1 MGFAWRRDEV
11 VPFEAVL
18 SLDSILSL
26 IEQYGYLVVLFGVMA
41 ESAGVPLPGETI
53 LIAAGVLAQQSR
65 LYLGDV
71 ILFGILGA
79 VVGDQIG
86 YWVGRKGGR
95 PFILKWGRYVRI
107 TPEKLARAEGFF
119 ARHGGKAVFL
129 ARFVAGLRVFG
140 ALTAGVSRMHW
151 RTFIFYN
158 AFGGAVWATAA
169 VLVGY
174 LLGGSLDLVERWM
187 GRATTLL
194 VILLVFG
201 AALYLFYRWARDHP
215 ETIRRVAARFGGERL
230 RTFLQSP
237 AGQWLQRRFSPQEV
251 YGLTLTV
258 GLVLVSLFSWAF
270 GGITEDVL
278 TQDPLVRVDRAILAF
293 LHSHGEPFLT
303 TAVVVLEALFSP
315 GLLVSLAILAGLRL
329 VFLAWIRRDFA
340 AGFSGAVLLTTT
352 LGTGFLVELFK
363 FLFDQQ
369 RPPPASLQ
377 LVRTTGNGFPS
388 AHAMTVL
395 VLGAAVWYLFSLRS
409 EGSRGT
415 SWQAKARFG
424 LGVVVVVLLVGFGR
438 VYTGANYPSDVLAG
452 WAIGGVWVSACLTA
466 AEVFRRLREPKERDR
481 VDTSAG

>member
-65 LYLGDV
+65 LDLGDV

-174 LLGGSLDLVERWM
+174 LLGGSLDLVERWI

-194 VILLVFG
+194 VILLVLG
-201 AALYLFYRWARDHP
+201 AALYLLYRWARDHP

-270 GGITEDVL
+270 GGIAEDVL
-278 TQDPLVRVDRAILAF
+278 TRDPLVRVDRTVLIF
-293 LHSHGEPFLT
+293 FHSHSEPYLT
-303 TAVVVLEALFSP
+303 TAVMVFEALLSPELLLSLATLAGVVLAY
-315 GLLVSLAILAGLRL
+315 LA
-329 VFLAWIRRDFA
+329 RRRGEFTMGFA
-340 AGFSGAVLLTTT
+340 ATVLLTTA
-352 LGTGFLVELFK
+352 LGTGVLVEFFK
-363 FLFDQQ
+363 FLFNRP
-369 RPPPASLQ
+369 RPPVSLQ
-377 LVRTTGNGFPS
+377 LVREAGNGFPS
-388 AHAMTVL
+388 AHAMTAL
-395 VLGAAVWYLFSLRS
+395 VLGAAIWYLFSLRS
-409 EGSRGT
+409 QEARAGSWR
-415 SWQAKARFG
+415 AKARFG
-424 LGVVVVVLLVGFGR
+424 LAVVVLVILVGVGR
-438 VYTGANYPSDVLAG
+438 VYTGAHYPSDVLAG
-452 WAIGGVWVSACLTA
+452 WALGGVWVSVCLTA
-466 AEVFRRLREPKERDR
+466 AEVLRRLRESKEVERGD
-481 VDTSAG
+481 VSAG